1 MSIEDIYLHYDI
13 IGING
18 EPTSSLNNIYTKTT
32 ITRLNRQREKTVKKC
47 KEYIDTMIL
56 NRDQLVT
63 RVKKTETITWLEFRW
78 RPVYNHQHTGSVEPD
93 QRVLHRHYA
102 DGSV

>member
-78 RPVYNHQHTGSVEPD
+78 RS
-93 QRVLHRHYA
+93 
-102 DGSV
+102 SI